1 MHYHHVKVEKF
12 LVIQGTGKFIYEDI
26 LTNERDT
33 FIISADDSNVLETIP
48 GVSHSIKNIGEEKLI
63 VLAYANE
70 VFDKLNPDTYYFEI
84 DNEKA

>member
-1 MHYHHVKVEKF
+1 M
-12 LVIQGTGKFIYEDI
+12 
-26 LTNERDT
+26 
-33 FIISADDSNVLETIP
+33 SADDSNVLETIP